1 MPTETFRE
9 RNRRRRQQNALEHL
23 REYASKKGL
32 QDPETAARQA
42 VEGLQSAGERSGRTA
57 PGAVAPQTTKGSGA
71 APGGAAS
78 PAAVAKADTSDKW
91 SPGVP
96 EEKADED
103 SSVPHRLEDR
113 TKEQLYARAQELEI
127 DGRSSMTKDQLIAA
141 IRAKQ

>member
-9 RNRRRRQQNALEHL
+9 RNRRRRQQNAFDHL

-32 QDPETAARQA
+32 SDPEAAARKA
-42 VEGLQSAGERSGRTA
+42 VEGLQTAGERSGRTA
-57 PGAVAPQTTKGSGA
+57 PGAVAPQTTMGSGA
-71 APGGAAS
+71 PRGGAAS
-78 PAAVAKADTSDKW
+78 PAPVAK
-91 SPGVP
+91 PGPSGEGPPDAPKETV
-96 EEKADED
+96 DED